1 LVTGL
6 YTYFTQFSM
15 EEIMNK
21 AAKSYTLELSL
32 SMLAY
37 VVVLFVSI
45 WLLNQMPESPWRF
58 VLALLPV
65 LPLLFA
71 LAAFLRFLGRMDE
84 LQQRI
89 QLNAIG
95 FAAGAT
101 GLVAL
106 TVGFLGNAGLPQ
118 PSWIWIFPMMI
129 MLWGIG
135 GAIANWR
142 YK

>member
-1 LVTGL
+1 
-6 YTYFTQFSM
+6 
-15 EEIMNK
+15 MNK
-21 AAKSYTLELSL
+21 AAKSYALELGL
-32 SMLAY
+32 SMFAY
-37 VVVLFVSI
+37 VVVLLVSI
-45 WLLNQMPESPWRF
+45 WFLNQMPESPWRIA
-58 VLALLPV
+58 LALLPV

-106 TVGFLGNAGLPQ
+106 TVGFLENAGLPQ
-118 PSWIWIFPMMI
+118 PSWIWVFPMMI
-129 MLWGIG
+129 FFWGIG
-135 GAIANWR
+135 GAIANRR
-142 YK
+142 YR